1 MPKIQLIF
9 IELFDSITLDARFQR
24 LPEMKMRG
32 IIDTKIV
39 GVITYFPIESA
50 YIKGIKKYVDLIE
63 IRGDIIQHDDVID
76 KAISK
81 LSGIKPIVLTI
92 RSEDEGGRPI
102 FETDRKELYL
112 RFMEKSDFI
121 DIELS
126 HVDELWEVMKT
137 AESKR
142 KKVIIS
148 YHNFDRTPSEREL
161 NKIFSRFM
169 KTGGDILK
177 IATFGRSRGDIVNLS
192 LFARKIW
199 LHKITR
205 RIRGLELCVMCMGDP
220 TISFLSRIVLP
231 VFGSDYVYGKVGR
244 SEGSAPGQPDAFEL
258 SKILKGL

>member
-1 MPKIQLIF
+1 
-9 IELFDSITLDARFQR
+9 
-24 LPEMKMRG
+24 MKSK
-32 IIDTKIV
+32 IDTKVV
-39 GVITYFPIESA
+39 GVITYFPLESA
-50 YIKGIKKYVDLIE
+50 YIRGIKKYVDLIE
-63 IRGDIIQHDDVID
+63 IRGDIIQQDGIE

-92 RSEDEGGRPI
+92 RAEDEGGKPI
-102 FETDRKELYL
+102 YEGDRKGLYL
-112 RFMEKSDFI
+112 RFMDSADFI

-126 HVDELWEVMKT
+126 HIDELQEVVKT

-148 YHNFDRTPSEREL
+148 YHNFERTPSEREL

-169 KTGGDILK
+169 KTGGDVLK
-177 IATFGRSRGDIVNLS
+177 VATFGRSRGDIVNLS

-199 LHKITR
+199 LHRITK
-205 RIRGLELCVMCMGDP
+205 RIKGLEFCVMCMGDP
-220 TISFLSRIVLP
+220 TISFLSRVVLP

-258 SKILKGL
+258 SKILKDL